1 MLVGSGSM
9 VQERDPSTACPSTE
23 SWQVAV
29 VDSSIA
35 EQLLAMVDQEMQKQA
50 LDIVVQLLKNGNHL
64 CWFLFLFFSGQ
75 RRGARSTPISV
86 SLQTH
91 ACRSCLML
99 DTSCQRQWSG

>member
-50 LDIVVQLLKNGNHL
+50 LDIVVQLLKNG
-64 CWFLFLFFSGQ
+64 WFLFLFFNSGQ

-99 DTSCQRQWSG
+99 DTSCQRQ

>member
-1 MLVGSGSM
+1 MVSVLVGSGSM

-50 LDIVVQLLKNGNHL
+50 LDIVVQLLKNG
-64 CWFLFLFFSGQ
+64 WFLFLFFNSGQ
-75 RRGARSTPISV
+75 RRGARSTLISV

-99 DTSCQRQWSG
+99 DTSCQRQ